1 MKYESIIKFD
11 QYNLDGVFTRWKQ
24 MVAFN
29 RSMYKMPTEMC
40 WSYKCESAGAP
51 GESAGAPVE
60 SAGAPDELWP

>member
-1 MKYESIIKFD
+1 
-11 QYNLDGVFTRWKQ
+11 